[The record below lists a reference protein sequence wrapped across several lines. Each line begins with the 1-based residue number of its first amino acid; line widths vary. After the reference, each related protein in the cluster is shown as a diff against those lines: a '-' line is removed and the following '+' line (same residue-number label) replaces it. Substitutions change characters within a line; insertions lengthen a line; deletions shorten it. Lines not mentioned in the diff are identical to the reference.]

1 MTVTILPQGVIRLVP
16 GRSSNYTDTSGNI
29 WFSGQYVGGDGSCSF
44 TTQSCYGYSNGGSWP
59 STPDITLYEMPI
71 YTNDND
77 LRFDISVPNGTYQI
91 TGKFTNNSTSDL
103 GNFIV
108 EVQGVAGSVVDIYS
122 LAGGGNKPYDITTNA
137 TVTNGVLSYV
147 LRRVDTTGANVA
159 PFISA
164 LQIEQISGN

>member
-1 MTVTILPQGVIRLVP
+1 MGGQTYI
-16 GRSSNYTDTSGNI
+16 NI
-29 WFSGQYVGGDGSCSF
+29 YK
-44 TTQSCYGYSNGGSWP
+44 Y
-59 STPDITLYEMPI
+59 PI
-71 YTNDND
+71 YSANND

-137 TVTNGVLSYV
+137 NVTKGSSYV
-147 LRRVDTTGANVA
+147 LRRWTPQVRT
-159 PFISA
+159 
-164 LQIEQISGN
+164 